1 MILDNMLY
9 AAVIMIYGIL
19 CFMGYIMWKL
29 LQSIIKDIQ
38 EIEEETEEFND
49 HE

>member
-38 EIEEETEEFND
+38 EIEEETDEFND